1 MATPTAACTTWWRT
15 CTTNIAVEPV
25 NTQRQ
30 PALDVARGLAVG
42 FMILIHV
49 MEIFSRAEVNDTV
62 LGYLVGFLGGPPA
75 APVFMFLMGIGTVFS
90 TRAVP
95 RTMIVRGL
103 KLYVAGYVLS
113 FGHLV
118 LPAWIAAH
126 TGLTL
131 ATDLQRLHH
140 IAYGDVFFQ
149 IDILHLAGIVYIVLG
164 VLKMLPLALPWY
176 PGIAVLVGMAAPW
189 LWGCYTGRAWIDVFL
204 DALWGNKPLVWF
216 PFFSWGVYP
225 LCGVAAGYWLIRSK
239 NPAIFYRSLIL
250 AGAVGCLLGGALVLV
265 LKAHSG
271 MSYLEAEQYYWR
283 HGIELNCLMLG
294 FVGLWLGLI
303 AYLTPALSPRVTR
316 RLTFWSQHVTTIYWI
331 HWTLIGWSALGI
343 TMQTANIPLTMLLMG
358 LYVIAS
364 DRLCV
369 CYTQA
374 KTLLQQRRG
383 RCLQTQG

>member
-1 MATPTAACTTWWRT
+1 MITPTAVCTTWWRAFT
-15 CTTNIAVEPV
+15 NNIAVEPV
-25 NTQRQ
+25 NTHRQ
-30 PALDVARGLAVG
+30 LALDVARGLAVC

-49 MEIFSRAEVNDTV
+49 MEIFSRAEVNHTV
-62 LGYLVGFLGGPPA
+62 FGYLVGFLGGPPT
-75 APVFMFLMGIGTVFS
+75 APVFMFVMGIGSVFS

-95 RTMIVRGL
+95 HTMIIRGL
-103 KLYVAGYVLS
+103 KLYVAGYILS
-113 FGHLV
+113 FVHLV
-118 LPAWIAAH
+118 LPAWIAAQ

-131 ATDLQRLHH
+131 AADLQRIHH
-140 IAYGDVFFQ
+140 ITYGDVLFQ
-149 IDILHLAGIVYIVLG
+149 INILHLAGIVYIVLG

-176 PGIAVLVGMAAPW
+176 PAIAVLVGTVAPL
-189 LWGCYTGRAWIDVFL
+189 LWGCYTGRVWIDVFL
-204 DALWGNKPLVWF
+204 DALWGNKPLVF

-239 NPAIFYRSLIL
+239 NPAIFYRSLML
-250 AGAVGCLLGGALVLV
+250 VGAIGFLLGGALVLV
-265 LKAHSG
+265 FKAHSG

-303 AYLTPALSPRVTR
+303 AYLTPTLSPRITQ
-316 RLTFWSQHVTTIYWI
+316 RLVFWSQHVTTIYWI
-331 HWTLIGWSALGI
+331 HWILIGWSALCI
-343 TMQTANIPLTMLLMG
+343 TMQTVNLPLTVLLMG

-374 KTLLQQRRG
+374 KTVLQQRR
-383 RCLQTQG
+383 RRYLQTQG